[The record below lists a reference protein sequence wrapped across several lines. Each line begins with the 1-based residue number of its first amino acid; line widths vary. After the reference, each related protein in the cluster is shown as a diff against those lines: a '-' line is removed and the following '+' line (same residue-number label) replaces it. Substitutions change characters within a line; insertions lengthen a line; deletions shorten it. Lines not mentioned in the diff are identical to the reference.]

1 VGIYSGSG
9 LSGRVIAVGVCR
21 ARKSS
26 AGVVGLRPGGWKL
39 EFLWLLGCFCRIRCG
54 IVSHCHNASRE
65 EKGRGRERSYASPR
79 PANHPPNPIDMLPA
93 INSAIPPYKTTFVS
107 LNADS
112 PAVSAKGTVNPSDK
126 PIVRS
131 DKTLGSMTPAVGF
144 FFGTDSSCVSV
155 VRRGTRS

>member
-1 VGIYSGSG
+1 MGIYSGSG
-9 LSGRVIAVGVCR
+9 LSGRLSAVGGCR

-26 AGVVGLRPGGWKL
+26 AGVVGLSPGGWKL
-39 EFLWLLGCFCRIRCG
+39 EFSWLLGCFRRIHWS
-54 IVSHCHNASRE
+54 IVSYCHNVSGE
-65 EKGRGRERSYASPR
+65 ETHASPR

-112 PAVSAKGTVNPSDK
+112 PAVRAKGTVNPSDK

-131 DKTLGSMTPAVGF
+131 DKTLGSMTPAVDF
-144 FFGTDSSCVSV
+144 FSGNDSSCMSG
-155 VRRGTRS
+155 VRREVRS